1 MGFFGGPGAWLFPLS
16 YVAHILEE
24 WLVGERFYFWVRR
37 ITGRTMS
44 PRAFFVIN
52 GIFLAAMTGAVWLV
66 QTRQAVW
73 LIPTLGLV
81 IGLNGLGHILGAAA
95 TRTYSP
101 GLVTGALLWMP
112 LGWVAVM
119 SSTLWL
125 TPSSWWLGA
134 FAGVFIT
141 ALVFGVGFVS
151 SVRVEPDRRPEPPPL
166 TVD

>member
-1 MGFFGGPGAWLFPLS
+1 MGFFGGSGVWLFPLS
-16 YVAHILEE
+16 YLAHILEE
-24 WLVGERFYFWVRR
+24 WLAGERFYFWVRR

-52 GIFLAAMTGAVWLV
+52 GIFLAAMTSGVVLV
-66 QTRQAVW
+66 RTRQAVW
-73 LIPTLGLV
+73 LVPTLGLIV
-81 IGLNGLGHILGAAA
+81 GLNGLGHLLGAVA

-101 GLVTGALLWMP
+101 GLVTGGLVWIP

-125 TPSSWWLGA
+125 SPSSWWLGA
-134 FAGVFIT
+134 FLGVLIT

-151 SVRVEPDRRPEPPPL
+151 SVRVEPERGPEPPPL
-166 TVD
+166 ILD